1 MNFKISSNEIVV
13 VISID
18 DETGSV
24 ICDVSVSGKRELGV
38 SMADGGRLVKM
49 DLFWSVKLSTPG
61 HEFRC
66 RSL

>member
-13 VISID
+13 VVSMD

-24 ICDVSVSGKRELGV
+24 ICDVSVSRKKELGV
-38 SMADGGRLVKM
+38 SIAGERLFKM
-49 DLFWSVKLSTPG
+49 DLFWSVKSFTPG